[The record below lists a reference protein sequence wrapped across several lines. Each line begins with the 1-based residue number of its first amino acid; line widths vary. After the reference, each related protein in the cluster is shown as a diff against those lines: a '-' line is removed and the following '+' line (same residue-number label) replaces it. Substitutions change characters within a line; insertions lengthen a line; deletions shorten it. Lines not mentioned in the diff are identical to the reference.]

1 MNRLVK
7 QGLITTILGLV
18 VLVFCGILIY
28 QEKQSAGD
36 LSGWFAFSLMLL
48 RAKDSLLL
56 GDMKNKE
63 L

>member
-7 QGLITTILGLV
+7 QGLITTILGLG